1 MKKPILYTLLAV
13 LLVCFLSACVS
24 DPPEPTPPP
33 STTAGDTAGGS
44 TEPSSDETTT
54 EPIEI
59 TSDEPMETADEIT
72 TEELTSESP
81 ETTEEDIVC
90 ESEMH
95 FGAWVFHMNP
105 LTTLDGNFGN
115 ITDPVEVADTETP
128 WYITEW
134 ETQTAIETPAV
145 PEEKKN
151 LAFRVPLVYEGI
163 CNKMQ
168 VKLEFFQEYYLVGEP
183 IQVRITIENRGTSST
198 TYDSAPYRYPITIQ
212 KGGSWEEAKYDP
224 FGKLSTAYFEQGDIG
239 TDHPYWRALYEYAE
253 DSARGLTIR
262 PKGDFSENPS
272 SSFSTFFDG
281 TAVLEYILTYD
292 PSAVSAA
299 DTYEVEF
306 MWYSSFYWQ
315 GAQYRYRLSVPME
328 IVEVTLV
335 PAE

>member
-1 MKKPILYTLLAV
+1 MKKPILYPLLAV

-33 STTAGDTAGGS
+33 STIAGDTAGS
-44 TEPSSDETTT
+44 TDPMPDETTE
-54 EPIEI
+54 EPVDI
-59 TSDEPMETADEIT
+59 TSNESEETFEDLTTEEIT
-72 TEELTSESP
+72 TESP

-95 FGAWVFHMNP
+95 FGALVFHMNP

-134 ETQTAIETPAV
+134 ETRTVIEAPAV

-183 IQVRITIENRGTSST
+183 IQVRIMIENRGTSSI

-212 KGGSWEEAKYDP
+212 KVGSWESNQYDP
-224 FGKLSTAYFEQGDIG
+224 FGKLNTAYFEPGDIG

-281 TAVLEYILTYD
+281 TAVLEYTLTYD
-292 PSAVSAA
+292 ASAVSTT
-299 DTYEVEF
+299 DTYEIEF

-315 GAQYRYRLSVPME
+315 GAQYRYRLTVPMDL
-328 IVEVTLV
+328 VEVTLV